1 MEVLSIRTAEK
12 GNSVRK
18 IKANPVEHWLSS
30 YVESSR
36 SKKKQSLD
44 RFMRWLHQQPGWQEV
59 DYVGLLV
66 CHVESEDQYELLDLI
81 QAYVNQHAGKWAHST
96 MRDEYSRIRNYFEKN
111 RCPLPQD
118 TQFKI
123 KSMIPPIKG
132 NLESTH
138 VRLMALAARPVYR
151 SMILFK
157 WQSMSDT
164 ARLIMMNHPP
174 YSDEIVHKMREWQQ
188 NGKQGIIQIEV
199 MSGRKKLLNDP
210 RGIYRLAVGKD
221 ALDALID
228 YFENHREGGWPKP
241 GEALW
246 LYPESIV
253 DEPRDW
259 QQKQYAGIH
268 AGKPVTAIG
277 LIQTWRRLL
286 RRTGIVK
293 GMGKDRS
300 TRFGFNLHE
309 MRDAATTLLHKKA
322 LKHGL
327 DLNCVKFWC
336 GQNGQL
342 DKNDYD
348 KFYRDSDYTAE
359 QYMIAE
365 PFLNIISNQNP
376 EAILDAEKR
385 TAKQYQAQNKEF
397 SERLDKQGELI
408 EQLTR
413 AIKQLQQANAK
424 KI

>member
-1 MEVLSIRTAEK
+1 METITVRTPIKTETL
-12 GNSVRK
+12 RK
-18 IKANPVEHWLSS
+18 IKANPLDHWLSG

-36 SKKKQSLD
+36 GKKKQSLD
-44 RFMRWLHQQPGWQEV
+44 RFMHWLNTQPGWKDT
-59 DYVGLLV
+59 DYMHLLV
-66 CHVESEDQYELLDLI
+66 RHVESEDQYEVLDII
-81 QAYVNQHAGKWAHST
+81 QGYINEHSSKWAHST
-96 MRDEYSRIRNYFEKN
+96 MRDEYSRIRAFFDKN
-111 RCPLPQD
+111 RCPLPRD

-123 KSMIPPIKG
+123 KSMIPPTKG
-132 NLESTH
+132 NLAANH
-138 VRLMALAARPVYR
+138 VRLMAMAARPVYR

-157 WQSMSDT
+157 WQSISDT
-164 ARLIMMNHPP
+164 ARLIMMNQPP
-174 YSDEIVHKMREWQQ
+174 YSDEIVHKVREWQQ
-188 NGKQGIIQIEV
+188 NGKKDIIQIEV

-228 YFENHREGGWPKP
+228 YFENDRQGGWPKP
-241 GEALW
+241 SEALW

-253 DEPRDW
+253 DEPRNW
-259 QQKQYAGIH
+259 QQMQYGGVH
-268 AGKPVTAIG
+268 AGKPVTAVG

-293 GMGKDRS
+293 GIGKDRS

-322 LKHGL
+322 LRRGL

-365 PFLNIISNQNP
+365 PFLNIISNPNP
-376 EAILDAEKR
+376 EAILEAEKR
-385 TAKQYQAQNKEF
+385 TAKQYQTENQQLREQMAQIETRMENWETIMKTKITKE
-397 SERLDKQGELI
+397 D
-408 EQLTR
+408 
-413 AIKQLQQANAK
+413 
-424 KI
+424 

>member
-1 MEVLSIRTAEK
+1 VRTPIKTETL
-12 GNSVRK
+12 RK
-18 IKANPVEHWLSS
+18 IKTNPVDHWLSS

-36 SKKKQSLD
+36 EKKKQSLD
-44 RFMRWLHQQPGWQEV
+44 RFMHWLNMQSGWKDT
-59 DYVGLLV
+59 DYMRLLLR
-66 CHVESEDQYELLDLI
+66 HVESEDQYEVLDVI
-81 QAYVNQHAGKWAHST
+81 QGYINEHGSKWAHST
-96 MRDEYSRIRNYFEKN
+96 MRDEYSRIRAFFDRN
-111 RCPLPQD
+111 RCPLPRD

-123 KSMIPPIKG
+123 KSMIPPTKG
-132 NLESTH
+132 NLAANH
-138 VRLMALAARPVYR
+138 VRLMAMAARPVYR

-157 WQSMSDT
+157 WQSISDT
-164 ARLIMMNHPP
+164 ARLIMMNQPP
-174 YSDEIVHKMREWQQ
+174 YSDEIVHKVREWQQ
-188 NGKQGIIQIEV
+188 NGKKGIIQIEV

-228 YFENHREGGWPKP
+228 YFENDRQGGWPKP

-253 DEPRDW
+253 DEPRNW
-259 QQKQYAGIH
+259 QQKQYAGVH

-293 GMGKDRS
+293 GIGKDRS

-365 PFLNIISNQNP
+365 PFLNIISNPNP
-376 EAILDAEKR
+376 EAILEAEKR
-385 TAKQYQAQNKEF
+385 TAKQYQAQNKEL
-397 SERLDKQGELI
+397 SERI
-408 EQLTR
+408 
-413 AIKQLQQANAK
+413 AK
-424 KI
+424 LEGMFETAFKGKITNTETD